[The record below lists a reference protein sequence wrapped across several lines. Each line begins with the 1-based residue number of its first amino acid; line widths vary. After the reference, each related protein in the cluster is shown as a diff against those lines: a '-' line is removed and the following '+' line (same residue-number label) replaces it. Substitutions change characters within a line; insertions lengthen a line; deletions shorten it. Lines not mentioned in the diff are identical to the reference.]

1 MGFRSLFETLFFAET
16 ETDISKIIS
25 DNPDVF
31 KDENWKPIGDNQSN
45 FGIIENQQSKPIAA
59 LVEKFTNSIDAILMK
74 RCYELGIDPKSNEAP
89 KTMEAA
95 IELFFPD
102 HKNWDLKQNR
112 RNQSE
117 EIQILADGK
126 KKDTSVIIY
135 DNGEGQHPEKFE
147 ETFLSLVRG
156 NKNEIMFV
164 QGKYNMG
171 GSGAIVFCGKK
182 SYQLIG
188 SKRFDKTGKFGFT
201 LIREHPFKKGDEKNK
216 KNTWY
221 EFLKIDEAIP
231 SFDCNKLDLNLLNR
245 QFETGSI
252 IKLYSYQFP
261 SGYYGFAQDLNQ
273 SINEFLFKPVLP
285 LITIETKKRY
295 PNNKVLELDLFGLKR
310 RLEQEQDYVDDWF
323 TEKYEE
329 PEIFGNMEVTCYVFK
344 AKRESRTVSDT
355 KKDIKD
361 RFFKNNMSVMF
372 SMNGQVHGHFTSEFI
387 TRTLKFNLLKDYIL
401 IHVDCTNMNY
411 DFRKELFMASR
422 DRLKEGDESN
432 RLRQYLGEK
441 LRKSQLHDIYSK
453 RKDSFGFE
461 SEDTKELIKNFA
473 KNMPKDSDLFKLL
486 QNTLK
491 LEEKKDKKQEFNN
504 KKPSKTEDKVP
515 FKPNRFPSLFKLHSK
530 KDTTVISLPKGS
542 EKVIKFDTDVEDHYF
557 DRTEENGELE
567 IGILDI
573 KRNESSGGDT
583 EGKDTEIGNVLSVT
597 KSNPKDGLLKLT
609 LSATSELNIGDELQ
623 IEVSL
628 TAPKPDLKEI
638 IWVKVVEPN
647 APKEKVKKEDEED
660 LESLGL
666 PELIPVKEE
675 NWDDIALK
683 GIEMDYKIVMQPVAN
698 DDKLEKI
705 YVNLDSSVF
714 LKHRTPLKSEAQ
726 IELAQKKYLSSV
738 YFHTLFLYMITKQ
751 KKFKISTTNTDNQES
766 EITIEEYLSTLFDS
780 TYSDFLL
787 NFGTNELMGAL
798 ED

>member
-1 MGFRSLFETLFFAET
+1 
-16 ETDISKIIS
+16 
-25 DNPDVF
+25 
-31 KDENWKPIGDNQSN
+31 
-45 FGIIENQQSKPIAA
+45 
-59 LVEKFTNSIDAILMK
+59 MK
-74 RCYELGIDPKSNEAP
+74 RCYELGIDPKGNDAP
-89 KTMEAA
+89 KTMDAA
-95 IELFFPD
+95 VELFFPD
-102 HKNWDLKQNR
+102 YKNWDLKQNR
-112 RNQSE
+112 REQSK
-117 EIQILADGK
+117 EIQILADGN

-135 DNGEGQHPEKFE
+135 DNGEGQHPEEFE
-147 ETFLSLVRG
+147 NTFLSLVKG

-188 SKRFDKTGKFGFT
+188 SKRYDKTGQFGFT
-201 LIREHPFKKGDEKNK
+201 LIREHPFKEGDEKTK

-221 EFLKIDEAIP
+221 EFLKIDGAIP
-231 SFDCNKLDLNLLNR
+231 SFDCDKLDLKLHNR
-245 QFETGSI
+245 PFETGSI

-261 SGYYGFAQDLNQ
+261 TGYYGFAQDLNQ
-273 SINEFLFKPVLP
+273 SINEFLFKPILP

-310 RLEQEQDYVDDWF
+310 RLEQEKDYVDDWF

-344 AKRESRTVSDT
+344 AKRENRKVSET

-432 RLRQYLGEK
+432 KLRQYLGEK
-441 LRKSQLHDIYSK
+441 LRKSQLHDIYSR

-491 LEEKKDKKQEFNN
+491 LEEKKDSKQKPNN
-504 KKPSKTEDKVP
+504 KKPSKTVEKEP

-573 KRNESSGGDT
+573 KRNESSGGDKV
-583 EGKDTEIGNVLSVT
+583 GKDTEIGKVLSVT

-609 LSATSELNIGDELQ
+609 LSATSELNIGDEVQ

-675 NWDDIALK
+675 DWEQIAQQ
-683 GIEMDYKIVMQPVAN
+683 GIEMDFNTVMQPVGS

-714 LKHRTPLKSEAQ
+714 LRHRTPLKSEAQ

-751 KKFKISTTNTDNQES
+751 KKFKISTTTDNQEN